1 MSKNLELQDLRKSQ
15 VAETNS
21 LPSSNV
27 DELHQEIS
35 VRFIYCDIFVLLIY
49 VQANLWSLLSK
60 DVGMYLPY
68 LLNCIVLL
76 IALSLW
82 E

>member
-27 DELHQEIS
+27 DDLHQEIS
-35 VRFIYCDIFVLLIY
+35 VRLFIVIFVFY
-49 VQANLWSLLSK
+49 
-60 DVGMYLPY
+60 
-68 LLNCIVLL
+68 
-76 IALSLW
+76 
-82 E
+82 

>member
-15 VAETNS
+15 VAGTSS

-35 VRFIYCDIFVLLIY
+35 VRSTCDICILCNIY
-49 VQANLWSLLSK
+49 TNTNKFSHT
-60 DVGMYLPY
+60 
-68 LLNCIVLL
+68 
-76 IALSLW
+76 
-82 E
+82 